1 MVNNKSNKISAFLSI
16 LCWFTVILQLILIII
31 NRQASVF
38 ETIIRFFTFFTIL
51 TNILVAMVFTANWLK
66 SKNSFQFFNKP
77 NTQVAI
83 AVYIFVV
90 GFVYNTILRFI
101 WQPKGWDKL
110 ADELLHLVIPI
121 VYILFWYFKFSKK
134 EINYRSIFSW
144 LLFPMIYIVVVMI
157 RGYFS
162 GYFSGYYPYP
172 FLLLGNLGVEK
183 VVYNSILM
191 TLFFVV
197 VSFVFYQINNQK
209 VSKIK

>member
-162 GYFSGYYPYP
+162 GYYPYP
-172 FLLLGNLGVEK
+172 FLHVGNLGVEK

-197 VSFVFYQINNQK
+197 VSLVFYQINNQK

>member
-172 FLLLGNLGVEK
+172 FLHVGNLGVEK

>member
-1 MVNNKSNKISAFLSI
+1 MVNNKSNKVSAFLSI
-16 LCWFTVILQLILIII
+16 LCWFTVILQLILIIL

-51 TNILVAMVFTANWLK
+51 TNILVAMVFTAHWLQP
-66 SKNSFQFFNKP
+66 KNSFQFLNKP

-101 WQPKGWDKL
+101 WQPKGWDKV

-162 GYFSGYYPYP
+162 GYYPYP
-172 FLLLGNLGVEK
+172 FLHVVNLGVEK

-197 VSFVFYQINNQK
+197 VSVVFYQINNHK

>member
-1 MVNNKSNKISAFLSI
+1 MVNNKSNKVSVFLSI

-31 NRQASVF
+31 NRQVSVF

-51 TNILVAMVFTANWLK
+51 TNILVAMVFTANWLQP
-66 SKNSFQFFNKP
+66 KNSFQIFNKP

-90 GFVYNTILRFI
+90 GFVYNTVLRFI
-101 WQPKGWDKL
+101 WQPKGWNKV
-110 ADELLHLVIPI
+110 ADELLHLVIPV

-134 EINYRSIFSW
+134 EINYKSIFSW

-157 RGYFS
+157 RGC
-162 GYFSGYYPYP
+162 FSGYYPYP
-172 FLLLGNLGVEK
+172 FLHVGNLGVEK

-197 VSFVFYQINNQK
+197 VSVVFYRINNLK
-209 VSKIK
+209 VSKMK

>member
-1 MVNNKSNKISAFLSI
+1 MVNNKSNKVSTFLSI
-16 LCWFTVILQLILIII
+16 LCWFTVILQLLLIII

-38 ETIIRFFTFFTIL
+38 ETIIRFFTFCTIL
-51 TNILVAMVFTANWLK
+51 TNILVAMVFTANWLQP
-66 SKNSFQFFNKP
+66 KNSFQFFNKP

-101 WQPKGWDKL
+101 WQPKGWDKV

-134 EINYRSIFSW
+134 EINYKSVFGW
-144 LLFPMIYIVVVMI
+144 LLFPIIYIVIVMI
-157 RGYFS
+157 R

-172 FLLLGNLGVEK
+172 FLHVGNLGVEK

-197 VSFVFYQINNQK
+197 VSVVFYQINNNK

>member
-1 MVNNKSNKISAFLSI
+1 MVNNKFTKVNAFLSI

-38 ETIIRFFTFFTIL
+38 ETLIRFFTFFTIL
-51 TNILVAMVFTANWLK
+51 TNILVAIVFTANWLQP
-66 SKNSFQFFNKP
+66 KNSFQFFDKP
-77 NTQVAI
+77 KTQAAI

-101 WQPKGWDKL
+101 WQPKGWNKV

-121 VYILFWYFKFSKK
+121 VYISFWYFKFSK
-134 EINYRSIFSW
+134 ETINYKSIFGW
-144 LLFPMIYIVVVMI
+144 LLFPIIYIIVVMI

-162 GYFSGYYPYP
+162 NYYPYP
-172 FLLLGNLGVEK
+172 FLNVGNLGVEK
-183 VVYNSILM
+183 VIHNCILM

-197 VSFVFYQINNQK
+197 VSYGFYWINNFK
-209 VSKIK
+209 ASKMK

>member
-51 TNILVAMVFTANWLK
+51 TNILVAMVFTANWLQP
-66 SKNSFQFFNKP
+66 KNSFQFFNKP

-101 WQPKGWDKL
+101 WQPKGWDKV

-134 EINYRSIFSW
+134 EINSKSVFGW
-144 LLFPMIYIVVVMI
+144 LLFPIIYIVIVMI
-157 RGYFS
+157 R

-172 FLLLGNLGVEK
+172 FLHVGNLGVEK
-183 VVYNSILM
+183 VIYNSILM

-197 VSFVFYQINNQK
+197 VSIVFYQINNHK

>member
-1 MVNNKSNKISAFLSI
+1 MVNNKFTKVNAFLSI

-31 NRQASVF
+31 NRQASIF

-51 TNILVAMVFTANWLK
+51 TNILVAMVFTANWLQP
-66 SKNSFQFFNKP
+66 KNSFQFFNKP

-110 ADELLHLVIPI
+110 ADELLHLIIPI
-121 VYILFWYFKFSKK
+121 VYILYWYFKFSKK
-134 EINYRSIFSW
+134 EINYKSVFGW
-144 LLFPMIYIVVVMI
+144 LLFPIIYIVIVMI

-162 GYFSGYYPYP
+162 RYYPYP
-172 FLLLGNLGVEK
+172 FLHVGNLGVNK
-183 VVYNSILM
+183 VLLNSILM

-197 VSFVFYQINNQK
+197 VSVVFYQINNHK
-209 VSKIK
+209 VSKMK

>member
-1 MVNNKSNKISAFLSI
+1 MVNNKSNKISALLSI

-51 TNILVAMVFTANWLK
+51 TNILVAMVFTANWLQP
-66 SKNSFQFFNKP
+66 KNSFQFFNKP

-110 ADELLHLVIPI
+110 ADELLHLIIPI
-121 VYILFWYFKFSKK
+121 VYILYWYFKFSKK
-134 EINYRSIFSW
+134 EINYKSVFGW
-144 LLFPMIYIVVVMI
+144 LLFPIIYIVIVMI
-157 RGYFS
+157 R

-172 FLLLGNLGVEK
+172 FLHVGNLGVNK
-183 VVYNSILM
+183 VLLNSILM

-197 VSFVFYQINNQK
+197 VSFVFYRINNLK
-209 VSKIK
+209 VSKMK

>member
-51 TNILVAMVFTANWLK
+51 TNILVAMVFTANWLQP
-66 SKNSFQFFNKP
+66 KNSFQFFNKP

-101 WQPKGWDKL
+101 WQPKGWDKV

-134 EINYRSIFSW
+134 EINSKSVFGW
-144 LLFPMIYIVVVMI
+144 LLFPIIYIVIVMI
-157 RGYFS
+157 R

-172 FLLLGNLGVEK
+172 FLHVGNLGVEK

-197 VSFVFYQINNQK
+197 VSVVFYQINNHK

>member
-1 MVNNKSNKISAFLSI
+1 MVNNKSNKVSAFLSI
-16 LCWFTVILQLILIII
+16 LCWFTVILQLILIIL

-51 TNILVAMVFTANWLK
+51 TNILVAIVFTANWLQP
-66 SKNSFQFFNKP
+66 KNSFQFFNKP
-77 NTQVAI
+77 NTQLAI

-101 WQPKGWDKL
+101 WQPKGWDKV
-110 ADELLHLVIPI
+110 ADELLHLIIPI

-134 EINYRSIFSW
+134 EINYKSVFGW
-144 LLFPMIYIVVVMI
+144 LLFPIIYIVIVMI
-157 RGYFS
+157 RA
-162 GYFSGYYPYP
+162 YFSGYYPYP
-172 FLLLGNLGVEK
+172 FLHVGNLGVEK

-197 VSFVFYQINNQK
+197 VSVVFYQINNHK

>member
-16 LCWFTVILQLILIII
+16 LCWFTVILQLILIIV

-51 TNILVAMVFTANWLK
+51 TNILVAMVFTANWLQP
-66 SKNSFQFFNKP
+66 KNSFQFFNKP

-101 WQPKGWDKL
+101 WQPKGWDKV

-134 EINYRSIFSW
+134 EINSKSVFGW
-144 LLFPMIYIVVVMI
+144 LLFPIIYIVIVMI
-157 RGYFS
+157 R

-172 FLLLGNLGVEK
+172 FLHVGNLGVEK
-183 VVYNSILM
+183 VIYNSILM

-197 VSFVFYQINNQK
+197 VSVVFYQINNHK

>member
-1 MVNNKSNKISAFLSI
+1 MVNNKSNKVSAFLSI
-16 LCWFTVILQLILIII
+16 LCWFTIVLQFILIII
-31 NRQASVF
+31 NRQASIF

-51 TNILVAMVFTANWLK
+51 TNILVAIVFTASWLQP
-66 SKNSFQFFNKP
+66 KNSFQFFNKA

-101 WQPKGWDKL
+101 WQPKGWDKV

-134 EINYRSIFSW
+134 EINYKSIFGW
-144 LLFPMIYIVVVMI
+144 LLFPTLYIVVVMI

-162 GYFSGYYPYP
+162 GYYPYP
-172 FLLLGNLGVEK
+172 FLHVGNLGVDK
-183 VVYNSILM
+183 VLYNAILM

-197 VSFVFYQINNQK
+197 VSFVFYQINNHK
-209 VSKIK
+209 FSKMK

>member
-16 LCWFTVILQLILIII
+16 LCWFTIVLQLILIII

-51 TNILVAMVFTANWLK
+51 TNILVAMVFTANWLQP
-66 SKNSFQFFNKP
+66 KNSFQFFNKP

-101 WQPKGWDKL
+101 WQPKGWDKV

-134 EINYRSIFSW
+134 EINSKSVFGW
-144 LLFPMIYIVVVMI
+144 LLFPIIYIVIVMI
-157 RGYFS
+157 R

-172 FLLLGNLGVEK
+172 FLHVGNLGVEK
-183 VVYNSILM
+183 VIYNSILM

-197 VSFVFYQINNQK
+197 VSVVFYQINNHK

>member
-1 MVNNKSNKISAFLSI
+1 MVNNKSNKVSAFLSI

-51 TNILVAMVFTANWLK
+51 TNILVAMVFTVNWLQP
-66 SKNSFQFFNKP
+66 KNSFQFFNKP

-110 ADELLHLVIPI
+110 ADELLHLVIPV

-162 GYFSGYYPYP
+162 GYYPYP
-172 FLLLGNLGVEK
+172 FLHVGNLGVEK

-197 VSFVFYQINNQK
+197 VSFVFYQINNHI
-209 VSKIK
+209 VSKMK

>member
-1 MVNNKSNKISAFLSI
+1 MVNNKSNKVSAFLSI
-16 LCWFTVILQLILIII
+16 LCWFTVILQLILIIL

-51 TNILVAMVFTANWLK
+51 TNILVAIVFTANWLQP
-66 SKNSFQFFNKP
+66 KNSFQFFNKP
-77 NTQVAI
+77 NTQLAI

-101 WQPKGWDKL
+101 WQPKGWDKV

-144 LLFPMIYIVVVMI
+144 LLFPMIYIVIVMI
-157 RGYFS
+157 R

-172 FLLLGNLGVEK
+172 FLHVGNLGVEK

-197 VSFVFYQINNQK
+197 VSLVFYQINNHK

>member
-1 MVNNKSNKISAFLSI
+1 MVNNKSNKESASLSI
-16 LCWFTVILQLILIII
+16 LCWFTVILQLLLIII

-51 TNILVAMVFTANWLK
+51 TNILVAMVFTANWLQP
-66 SKNSFQFFNKP
+66 KNSFQFFNKP
-77 NTQVAI
+77 NMQVAI

-101 WQPKGWDKL
+101 WQPKGWDKV

-134 EINYRSIFSW
+134 EINYKSVFGW
-144 LLFPMIYIVVVMI
+144 LLFPIIYIVIVMI
-157 RGYFS
+157 R

-172 FLLLGNLGVEK
+172 FLHVGNLGVEK

-197 VSFVFYQINNQK
+197 VSVVFYQINNHK

>member
-1 MVNNKSNKISAFLSI
+1 MVNNKFTKVNAFLSI
-16 LCWFTVILQLILIII
+16 LCWFTIVLQLILIII

-51 TNILVAMVFTANWLK
+51 TNILVAMVFIANWLQP
-66 SKNSFQFFNKP
+66 KNSFQFFNKP
-77 NTQVAI
+77 DTQVAI

-101 WQPKGWDKL
+101 WQPKGWDKV

-121 VYILFWYFKFSKK
+121 VYILFWYLKFSKK
-134 EINYRSIFSW
+134 TINYKSIFSW
-144 LLFPMIYIVVVMI
+144 LLFPMMYIVVVMI

-162 GYFSGYYPYP
+162 GYYPYP
-172 FLLLGNLGVEK
+172 FLHVGNLGVAK
-183 VVYNSILM
+183 VLYNSILM

-197 VSFVFYQINNQK
+197 VSFVFYQINNHK
-209 VSKIK
+209 VSKMK

>member
-162 GYFSGYYPYP
+162 GYYPYP
-172 FLLLGNLGVEK
+172 FLHVGNLGVEK